1 VATVE
6 LAVLAPLVGLAAGF
20 LGAMFGLGGGFLM
33 VPLLTVAGTDMRVA
47 IGTSSAAIL
56 FNAVSAVVAYSRYR
70 YVVYRAGLIISVASV
85 ATAYIGARLTRIVD
99 VRVLKVL
106 FGIVLIYVA
115 VRVAL
120 ARRGGDRGVENYR
133 LAWTPRT
140 YLAVTSGGLLAG
152 LVAGLL
158 GVGGGV
164 VNVPLLTFLG
174 VPMHNAVA
182 TSTLAIAVTST
193 SSAVTHY
200 TIGNVDLQLLA
211 LLAPTLVVGAQLG
224 AATAKRLR
232 SLTLR
237 RGFAALLVFIALRT
251 MLS

>member
-1 VATVE
+1 ME
-6 LAVLAPLVGLAAGF
+6 MLVLAPLVGLVAGL
-20 LGAMFGLGGGFLM
+20 LGSMFGLGGGFLM
-33 VPLLTVAGTDMRVA
+33 VPLLAMAGVDVRVA

-56 FNAVSAVVAYSRYR
+56 FNAVSAVVAYSKYR
-70 YVVYRAGLIISVASV
+70 YVVYRAGLIISATAV
-85 ATAYIGARLTRIVD
+85 ATAYLGAKLTRVVD
-99 VRVLKVL
+99 VHVLKVL
-106 FGIVLIYVA
+106 FGLVLIYVA

-120 ARRGGDRGVENYR
+120 VRGGDRGVENYK
-133 LAWTPRT
+133 LTWIPKT

-164 VNVPLLTFLG
+164 INVPLLTFLG

-182 TSTLAIAVTST
+182 TSTLAIAITST

-232 SLTLR
+232 SPTLR
-237 RGFAALLVFIALRT
+237 RGFAAILVFIALRT

>member
-1 VATVE
+1 ME
-6 LAVLAPLVGLAAGF
+6 LLVLAPLIGLAAGL

-33 VPLLTVAGTDMRVA
+33 VPLLTISGIDMRVA

-70 YVVYRAGLIISVASV
+70 YVVFRAGVIISATAV
-85 ATAYIGARLTRIVD
+85 ATAYLGAILTRIVD

-106 FGIVLIYVA
+106 FSLVLIYVA

-120 ARRGGDRGVENYR
+120 ARGVDRGVENYR
-133 LAWTPRT
+133 LTWDLRT
-140 YLAVTSGGLLAG
+140 YLTVTSGGLLAG

-182 TSTLAIAVTST
+182 TSTLAIAITST
-193 SSAVTHY
+193 SSALTHY

-224 AATAKRLR
+224 ASTAKRLR
-232 SLTLR
+232 SLILR

-251 MLS
+251 VLS

>member
-1 VATVE
+1 MTVE

-33 VPLLTVAGTDMRVA
+33 VPLLTMVGTDMRVA

-85 ATAYIGARLTRIVD
+85 ATAYLGARLTRIVD

-120 ARRGGDRGVENYR
+120 ARGSDRGVENYR
-133 LAWTPRT
+133 LTWTPGT

>member
-1 VATVE
+1 
-6 LAVLAPLVGLAAGF
+6 
-20 LGAMFGLGGGFLM
+20 MIFGL
-33 VPLLTVAGTDMRVA
+33 
-47 IGTSSAAIL
+47 
-56 FNAVSAVVAYSRYR
+56 
-70 YVVYRAGLIISVASV
+70 
-85 ATAYIGARLTRIVD
+85 
-99 VRVLKVL
+99 
-106 FGIVLIYVA
+106 VLIYVA
-115 VRVAL
+115 VRIAL
-120 ARRGGDRGVENYR
+120 ARGGDGGVENYKIT
-133 LAWTPRT
+133 WTPGT
-140 YLAVTSGGLLAG
+140 YLAITFGGLLAG
-152 LVAGLL
+152 LVAGML

-211 LLAPTLVVGAQLG
+211 LLAPTLIVGAQLG

-232 SLTLR
+232 STTLR
-237 RGFAALLVFIALRT
+237 RGFAAVLVFIALRT

>member
-1 VATVE
+1 ME
-6 LAVLAPLVGLAAGF
+6 LLVLVPLIGLVAGF

-33 VPLLTVAGTDMRVA
+33 VPLLTISGIDMRVA

-56 FNAVSAVVAYSRYR
+56 FNSVSAVVAYSRYR
-70 YVVYRAGLIISVASV
+70 YVVFRAGVIISATAV
-85 ATAYIGARLTRIVD
+85 ATAYLGAMLTRIVD

-106 FGIVLIYVA
+106 FGLVLIYVA

-120 ARRGGDRGVENYR
+120 ARGVDRGVENYR
-133 LAWTPRT
+133 LTWTPRT

-152 LVAGLL
+152 LIAGLL

-182 TSTLAIAVTST
+182 TSTLAITITST
-193 SSAVTHY
+193 SSALTHY

-224 AATAKRLR
+224 ASTAKRLR

-237 RGFAALLVFIALRT
+237 RGFAAVLVFIALRT
-251 MLS
+251 LLS